1 MVAAVGVTVSPRPLT
16 FSRFRGGFL
25 TAAPAQIASI
35 INGKIRTN
43 YRRLFFDRPNPDVS
57 TSTS

>member
-43 YRRLFFDRPNPDVS
+43 
-57 TSTS
+57 